1 MSELLGCPN
10 YLVIYRTS
18 GSRTDHS
25 AITLKLKLQES
36 VRGRGYWK
44 FNNSLLKDKK
54 YVDEVK
60 RVIEEVKQTYVINL
74 QGERNIPNEDVMFN
88 INNQLFLETL
98 LVIVRGQT
106 IKYSSFKKK
115 QSLAEERKLEEE
127 ILDLETLVNDDLFNA
142 SNQTLQTLSQK
153 RSRLTEIRK
162 AKIEGVMLRSRSRY
176 QELGEK
182 PTKYFFGLENRQYTN
197 KVMNKITDSNGVE
210 HTDTQ
215 DILNCQ
221 KQFYENLYDEIP
233 VLENDS
239 LNDILGDNEDK
250 LLDEE
255 AQSLEGKITYRTH
268 SMYWDTVYFGTPSFS
283 SFLTNLASYLYWDI
297 LKT

>member
-1 MSELLGCPN
+1 M
-10 YLVIYRTS
+10 
-18 GSRTDHS
+18 
-25 AITLKLKLQES
+25 
-36 VRGRGYWK
+36 
-44 FNNSLLKDKK
+44 
-54 YVDEVK
+54 DEIK
-60 RVIEEVKQTYVINL
+60 RVIEEVKQTYAINL
-74 QGERNIPNEDVMFN
+74 QGERNIPNEDIMFN
-88 INNQLFLETL
+88 INDQLFLETL

-127 ILDLETLVNDDLFNA
+127 ILDLETLVNDDIFNA

-153 RSRLTEIRK
+153 RSRFTEIRK

-176 QELGEK
+176 QDLGEK

-197 KVMNKITDSNGVE
+197 KVMNKIIDSNGVE

-221 KQFYENLYDEIP
+221 KQFYENLYDKIP

-255 AQSLEGKITYRTH
+255 AQNLEGKITYTELLH
-268 SMYWDTVYFGTPSFS
+268 ALKQMKSEKSPGLDGYTAEFYKK
-283 SFLTNLASYLYWDI
+283 NLDRYRHLCS
-297 LKT
+297 